1 MINKEDLVKAGADN
15 LSDILVSIY
24 KNNPALQKQLD
35 ITFAGLNESPK
46 KLISAIKKEIS
57 SLKRSKGFVDY
68 YGSDS
73 LARRLDQI
81 RISIAK
87 DFKKKS
93 LEDAIK
99 LMQDFLNLHSNTIER
114 CDDSNGT
121 VGEVFVQSC
130 VDLGEMYSEL
140 SKDQEEVAQLVF
152 DIFTK
157 DDYGICGNAIID
169 FKDALRDKGLE
180 YLKSKLKNCNITG
193 YYVVKESKRHSRL

>member
-1 MINKEDLVKAGADN
+1 MISKEDLVKAGADN

-24 KNNPALQKQLD
+24 KNNPALQKQLN

-57 SLKRSKGFVDY
+57 SLKRSKEFVDY

-81 RISIAK
+81 RISIAE
-87 DFKKKS
+87 DLKKKS
-93 LEDAIK
+93 SEDAIK

-121 VGEVFVQSC
+121 VGEVFAQSC
-130 VDLGEMYSEL
+130 VDLGEMYSE
-140 SKDQEEVAQLVF
+140 SSQDQEEVAQLVF

-157 DDYGICGNAIID
+157 DDYSITANAIID
-169 FKDALRDKGLE
+169 FKDALRDQGLE
-180 YLKSKLKNCNITG
+180 YLKLKLKNCNIKG
-193 YYVVKESKRHSRL
+193 YYVVKGLKT